1 MKYLFLLFTISF
13 QAQVLHHQMISAQ
26 GVSEKMPDGTII
38 RQTIG
43 QQSVIGNSN
52 NGNYVVMQGFQQ
64 FFWGK
69 YTSSNMVENIKTVAY
84 PNPFIE
90 TINFQFSQP
99 ITDVINVHVFDI
111 LGRLIFKQK
120 KKSNDSILTI
130 DLSLLPNSEYLV
142 RLNTIGFNYYTKII
156 KQ

>member
-26 GVSEKMPDGTII
+26 GVLEKMPDGTII

-43 QQSVIGNSN
+43 QQSVIGNSDN
-52 NGNYVVMQGFQQ
+52 ENYVVIQGFQQ
-64 FFWGK
+64 NLWGK
-69 YTSSNMVENIKTVAY
+69 YTSSNMLGDIKTVAY

-90 TINFQFSQP
+90 TINFQFSKP

-111 LGRLIFKQK
+111 LGRLIFKQNK
-120 KKSNDSILTI
+120 KLNDSILTI

>member
-1 MKYLFLLFTISF
+1 
-13 QAQVLHHQMISAQ
+13 
-26 GVSEKMPDGTII
+26 
-38 RQTIG
+38 
-43 QQSVIGNSN
+43 
-52 NGNYVVMQGFQQ
+52 
-64 FFWGK
+64 
-69 YTSSNMVENIKTVAY
+69 MVENIKTVAY